1 MKRNPTTHKI
11 KLQTKS
17 NASGGVPTGEV
28 IHLNEP
34 EIKQQLGERVRKSVE
49 ETLNVLPDAEA
60 DEITQAY
67 KYERTAASYHRI
79 YR

>member
-1 MKRNPTTHKI
+1 M
-11 KLQTKS
+11 
-17 NASGGVPTGEV
+17 GEI

-34 EIKQQLGERVRKSVE
+34 EIMQQLGERVRKSVE
-49 ETLNVLPDAEA
+49 ETLHVLPDTEA
-60 DEITQAY
+60 DEITQAH

>member
-1 MKRNPTTHKI
+1 MEEI
-11 KLQTKS
+11 
-17 NASGGVPTGEV
+17 

-34 EIKQQLGERVRKSVE
+34 EIMQQLGERVRKSVE

-67 KYERTAASYHRI
+67 KYERTAYRI